1 MIQNPSKN
9 CHLTPSHTEAW
20 TGLLWHWDNQ
30 IRQKRRRQMEKISH
44 HPIIWSA
51 AQTREAFQWY
61 LRHFWRRSQRC
72 SNSYYISFLPSFLP
86 MWREWM
92 LSSAVSAGES
102 EWETHTL
109 THTQMRLCVAEAVI
123 LNWSSD
129 MEKWDIFLAHSCSL
143 WEQHASSPEEQSL
156 EKSSWTAARRPR
168 RRSWFSRAG
177 ALRETHL
184 ETCITLKW
192 SAHSY
197 SPKENYIKHEP
208 ERG

>member
-9 CHLTPSHTEAW
+9 CHLTPS
-20 TGLLWHWDNQ
+20 LWHWDNQ
-30 IRQKRRRQMEKISH
+30 IRQKRRRQMKKISH
-44 HPIIWSA
+44 HLVCSSDS
-51 AQTREAFQWY
+51 
-61 LRHFWRRSQRC
+61 RSLPMISSSLQRC

-86 MWREWM
+86 MWMEWM